1 MPYARPDRKGLRPLP
16 PAEGDSDSQL
26 RRSDSYLRL
35 SELGGHP
42 SNVNAND
49 ANDANAID
57 KTPGNGDAPAPEE
70 SPQHYYTPPEEESED
85 AALMM
90 KSGSKKVSA
99 TPPLAAIPSEA
110 FYTAQEGPRSR
121 PDSFHS
127 ASMVCLKSV
136 SNLTRNRI
144 ER

>member
-16 PAEGDSDSQL
+16 PPDGDSDSEL

-35 SELGGHP
+35 SELGGDP
-42 SNVNAND
+42 SNMNAND
-49 ANDANAID
+49 VNETNAID
-57 KTPGNGDAPAPEE
+57 KSPGNGDAPAPEE
-70 SPQHYYTPPEEESED
+70 SPQHYYTPEEESED
-85 AALMM
+85 VALMM

-110 FYTAQEGPRSR
+110 FHTAQEGPPSR

-127 ASMVCLKSV
+127 ASMVPINSV
-136 SNLTRNRI
+136 YNLTHQ
-144 ER
+144 